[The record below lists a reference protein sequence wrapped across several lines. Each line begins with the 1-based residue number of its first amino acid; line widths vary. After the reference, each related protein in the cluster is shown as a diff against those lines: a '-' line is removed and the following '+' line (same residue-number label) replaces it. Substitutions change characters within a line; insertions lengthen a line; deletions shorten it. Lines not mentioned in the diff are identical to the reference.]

1 MQTNEAIK
9 LWKEL
14 GVGSLVLNFTA
25 GGDSMGDME
34 WELRDSEDKSME
46 DNSELIDYFD
56 RAVFDNVEFYE
67 VSDGQYMGESG
78 IVTITLEEDEEDE
91 DGGVFLYDK
100 EAQSEYE
107 ETFGGTMEVELS
119 EAELTLLNE
128 KIDNINGSEWDG
140 ENINYKDDCV
150 ITEEEE
156 TILKDLIT
164 RIREKACL
172 FDIEDCKGEEVG
184 DERNFDTGDNG
195 EGCNIEEGVLQVYVS
210 SRYFFTEDSDY

>member
-14 GVGSLVLNFTA
+14 GVGEVILTFSA

-34 WELRDSEDKSME
+34 WELRDEKGKSME

-56 RAVFDNVEFYE
+56 HAVFQNVEFYE
-67 VSDGQYMGESG
+67 VSDGQYMGEFG
-78 IVTITLEEDEEDE
+78 TVTITLEEDEGEE

-100 EAQSEYE
+100 EAQSEFE
-107 ETFGGTMEVELS
+107 EMFGGTMEVELS
-119 EAELTLLNE
+119 DAELTLLNE
-128 KIDNINGSEWDG
+128 KVDNINGSEWDG

-156 TILKDLIT
+156 TILNNLIT
-164 RIREKACL
+164 RIKEQAEA
-172 FDIEDCKGEEVG
+172 FEIEDAKGEQVDDG
-184 DERNFDTGDNG
+184 VSFDTGDNG

-210 SRYFFTEDSDY
+210 SRFYFTEDSDY

>member
-1 MQTNEAIK
+1 MNEIVK

-14 GVGSLVLNFTA
+14 KIGYSVLTFDC
-25 GGDSMGDME
+25 GGDSMGEMD
-34 WELRDSEDKSME
+34 WEIRDEKDKPME

-56 RAVFDNVEFYE
+56 SEIFKNVEFYE
-67 VSDGQYMGESG
+67 VSDGQYMGEFGS
-78 IVTITLEEDEEDE
+78 VTITLEEDEAEE

-107 ETFGGTMEVELS
+107 EMFGGTMEVELS
-119 EAELTLLNE
+119 DAELTLLNE
-128 KIDNINGSEWDG
+128 KVDNINGSEWDG

-156 TILKDLIT
+156 TILNELVKKIKESANDFQL
-164 RIREKACL
+164 EGQ
-172 FDIEDCKGEEVG
+172 GEEVG

-195 EGCNIEEGVLQVYVS
+195 SGCNIEEGVLQVYVS
-210 SRYFFTEDSDY
+210 SRFYFTQDSDY

>member
-14 GVGSLVLNFTA
+14 GVGSVVLTFSA

-34 WELRDSEDKSME
+34 WEMRDEKEKEME
-46 DNSELIDYFD
+46 VDTELIDYFD
-56 RAVFDNVEFYE
+56 HAVFQNVEFYE
-67 VSDGQYMGESG
+67 VSDGQYMGEFGS
-78 IVTITLEEDEEDE
+78 VTITLEEDEDEE
-91 DGGVFLYDK
+91 DGGIFLYDK
-100 EAQSEYE
+100 SAQSEYE
-107 ETFGGTMEVELS
+107 EMFGDTMKVELS
-119 EAELTLLNE
+119 DAELTLLNE

-156 TILKDLIT
+156 TILNELVKKIKEGANDFRL
-164 RIREKACL
+164 EGQ
-172 FDIEDCKGEEVG
+172 GEEVG

-195 EGCNIEEGVLQVYVS
+195 SGCNIEEGVLQVYVS
-210 SRYFFTEDSDY
+210 SRFYFTQDSDY

>member
-14 GVGSLVLNFTA
+14 GVGEVLLTFTA

-34 WELRDSEDKSME
+34 WELRNEKGKAME

-56 RAVFDNVEFYE
+56 HAVFQNVEFYE
-67 VSDGQYMGESG
+67 VSDGQYMGEFGS
-78 IVTITLEEDEEDE
+78 VTITLEEDEAEE

-100 EAQSEYE
+100 SAQSEFE
-107 ETFGGTMEVELS
+107 ETFGETMEVELS
-119 EAELTLLNE
+119 DAELTLLNE

-140 ENINYKDDCV
+140 GENINYKEDCV

-156 TILKDLIT
+156 KTLNELIK
-164 RIREKACL
+164 RIKEL
-172 FDIEDCKGEEVG
+172 SNEFQLEGKGEEVG

-210 SRYFFTEDSDY
+210 SRFYFTEDSDY